1 MLRFFKP
8 FVQSWT
14 RFAFERSMK
23 NSAWGRSL
31 VIIWALWRQIMG
43 KLIQIQGETISMS
56 TLPAYSVTSAW
67 TWLTRSA
74 VNPPNFFIFRGKIGV
89 ADFSRFVVHH
99 TFCVNLL
106 ANRECFYL
114 LLGFLDTLLRAT
126 RIFFSQ
132 VCYIIRVSFDAILLV
147 TLCHVVK
154 THTTVDICP
163 PVPEEKKHVVM

>member
-8 FVQSWT
+8 FVQSRT
-14 RFAFERSMK
+14 RFAFEKSTK

-31 VIIWALWRQIMG
+31 VTIWALRRQIMG
-43 KLIQIQGETISMS
+43 KSIQIQGETISMA

-89 ADFSRFVVHH
+89 ADFSRFVVHY

-114 LLGFLDTLLRAT
+114 LLGFLDTLYSGQRRSSSVKCVMLRYYPGQFW
-126 RIFFSQ
+126 RDFIGYFMSRGQ
-132 VCYIIRVSFDAILLV
+132 N
-147 TLCHVVK
+147 
-154 THTTVDICP
+154 
-163 PVPEEKKHVVM
+163 